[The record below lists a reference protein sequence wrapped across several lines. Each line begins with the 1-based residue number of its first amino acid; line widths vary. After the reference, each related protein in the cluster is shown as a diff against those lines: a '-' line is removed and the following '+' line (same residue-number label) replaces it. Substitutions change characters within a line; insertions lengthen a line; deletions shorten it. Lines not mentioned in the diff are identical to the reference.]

1 MSAPTI
7 HGLPDVPAKDLLDE
21 IVSHLGAACAQSLP
35 SDDQIIMDHVRAAH
49 ELAKIVLRRAS

>member
-1 MSAPTI
+1 MTI
-7 HGLPDVPAKDLLDE
+7 HGLPDVPAKDLLDQ
-21 IVSHLGAACAQSLP
+21 IVAHLGAACAQSLP